1 MKLALLGL
9 LTLLALQDKKPAP
22 VTDPDQAG
30 PDYKIQGEY
39 EGDKWGA
46 QVVALGGDAFDVYIL
61 GGGLPG
67 AGWDPKTRIKISA
80 KTEGGKTTLSG
91 KGWSGEIADGTLTAK
106 GPDGDLALKHTVRQ
120 SPTLGAK
127 PPEGAVVLFDGTS
140 GEELL
145 ARGKPAKVVDGLIWT
160 NGTGGYFSKRKF
172 GSIKL
177 HLEFRLS
184 YMPYARGQGRSNSG
198 VYPAGRHECQV
209 LDSFGL
215 TGENNECGG
224 IYTIAKPAVNMC
236 FPPFTWQT
244 YDIEYHLAS
253 EGKPAMMVSVLH
265 NGVKI
270 HENVELKKHTTSAP
284 DNGADDT
291 PGPLH
296 LQDHGNPVAYRNIWL
311 VELK

>member
-1 MKLALLGL
+1 MKTLLLGL
-9 LTLLALQDKKPAP
+9 LLFSLQDKKPAAI
-22 VTDPDQAG
+22 TDPEKAG
-30 PDYKIQGEY
+30 PDFQVQGEY
-39 EGDKWGA
+39 EGEKAGA
-46 QVVALGGDAFDVYIL
+46 QVVALGDDKFDVYL
-61 GGGLPG
+61 LAGGLPG
-67 AGWDPKTRIKISA
+67 AGWDAKTKTKLSA
-80 KTEGGKTTLSG
+80 KTEGGKTSVSG
-91 KGWSGEIADGTLTAK
+91 KDWTGEIADGVLT
-106 GPDGDLALKHTVRQ
+106 GPDGLKLKRVLRK

-127 PPEGAVVLFDGTS
+127 APEGAVVLFDGTS
-140 GEELL
+140 GEEIL
-145 ARGKPAKVVDGLIWT
+145 AKGKPAQVTDGLIWAS
-160 NGTGGYFSKRKF
+160 GTGGFFSKRKF
-172 GSIKL
+172 GSMKL
-177 HLEFRLS
+177 HVEFMLS
-184 YMPYARGQGRSNSG
+184 YMPFARGQGRSNSG

-224 IYTIAKPAVNMC
+224 IYTIAKPSVNMC
-236 FPPFTWQT
+236 FPPLSWQT
-244 YDIEYHLAS
+244 YDIEYRLAS

>member
-1 MKLALLGL
+1 
-9 LTLLALQDKKPAP
+9 
-22 VTDPDQAG
+22 
-30 PDYKIQGEY
+30 
-39 EGDKWGA
+39 
-46 QVVALGGDAFDVYIL
+46 
-61 GGGLPG
+61 
-67 AGWDPKTRIKISA
+67 
-80 KTEGGKTTLSG
+80 
-91 KGWSGEIADGTLTAK
+91 
-106 GPDGDLALKHTVRQ
+106 
-120 SPTLGAK
+120 
-127 PPEGAVVLFDGTS
+127 
-140 GEELL
+140 
-145 ARGKPAKVVDGLIWT
+145 
-160 NGTGGYFSKRKF
+160 
-172 GSIKL
+172 
-177 HLEFRLS
+177 
-184 YMPYARGQGRSNSG
+184 MPYARGQGRSNSG

-236 FPPFTWQT
+236 LPPLQWQT
-244 YDIEYHLAS
+244 YDLEYHLAAD
-253 EGKPAMMVSVLH
+253 GKPAMMVSVLH

>member
-1 MKLALLGL
+1 MKLALFGL

-22 VTDPDQAG
+22 ITDPQKAA
-30 PDYKIQGEY
+30 PDYRIQGEY
-39 EGDKWGA
+39 EGDKIGA
-46 QVVALGGDAFDVYIL
+46 QVVALGGDRFDVYL
-61 GGGLPG
+61 LAGGLPG
-67 AGWDPKTRIKISA
+67 AGWDGKTRTKAEA
-80 KTEGGKTTLSG
+80 KTEGDKTVVTGKDG
-91 KGWSGEIADGTLTAK
+91 NGEIADGVLTAP
-106 GPDGDLALKHTVRQ
+106 GGARLKRVVRA
-120 SPTLGAK
+120 SPTIGAK
-127 PPEGAVVLFDGTS
+127 APEGAVVLFDGTS
-140 GEELL
+140 GEEML
-145 ARGKPAKVVDGLIWT
+145 AGGKPARIVDGLLWT
-160 NGTGGYFSKRKF
+160 SGTGGLFSRRKF

-177 HLEFRLS
+177 HVEFMLS
-184 YMPYARGQGRSNSG
+184 YMPFARGQGRSNSG

-236 FPPFTWQT
+236 FPPLTWQT
-244 YDIEYHLAS
+244 YDIEYRLAGD
-253 EGKPAMMVSVLH
+253 GKPATMSVLH

>member
-1 MKLALLGL
+1 MNIALLGL
-9 LTLLALQDKKPAP
+9 LTLLAFQDKPKAPPP
-22 VTDPDQAG
+22 VTDPAKAG
-30 PDYKIQGEY
+30 PDYMVQGEY
-39 EGDKWGA
+39 EGDKIGA
-46 QVVALGGDAFDVYIL
+46 QVVALGDDKFDVYL
-61 GGGLPG
+61 LPGGLPG
-67 AGWDPKTRIKISA
+67 AGWDGKTKNKFAA
-80 KTEGGKTTLSG
+80 KTEGGKTTISG
-91 KGWSGEIADGTLTAK
+91 DFTGEIANGVLT
-106 GPDGDLALKHTVRQ
+106 GPEGIKLKRVVRK
-120 SPTLGAK
+120 SPTMGEKA
-127 PPEGAVVLFDGTS
+127 PEGAVVLFDGTNS
-140 GEELL
+140 EEIL
-145 ARGKPAKVVDGLIWT
+145 AKGKPAQVVDGLIWAS
-160 NGTGGYFSKRKF
+160 GTGGFFSKRKF

-177 HLEFRLS
+177 HVEFMLS

-215 TGENNECGG
+215 KGENNECGG

-236 FPPFTWQT
+236 FPPLQWQT

-253 EGKPAMMVSVLH
+253 GDKPATMSVLH

>member
-1 MKLALLGL
+1 MVPSGL
-9 LTLLALQDKKPAP
+9 WLT
-22 VTDPDQAG
+22 G
-30 PDYKIQGEY
+30 P
-39 EGDKWGA
+39 
-46 QVVALGGDAFDVYIL
+46 
-61 GGGLPG
+61 
-67 AGWDPKTRIKISA
+67 
-80 KTEGGKTTLSG
+80 
-91 KGWSGEIADGTLTAK
+91 
-106 GPDGDLALKHTVRQ
+106 
-120 SPTLGAK
+120 
-127 PPEGAVVLFDGTS
+127 VVLKNNVNLHLAS
-140 GEELL
+140 GW
-145 ARGKPAKVVDGLIWT
+145 AS
-160 NGTGGYFSKRKF
+160 GTGGFFSKRKF

-177 HLEFRLS
+177 HVEFMLS

-215 TGENNECGG
+215 KGENNECGG

-236 FPPFTWQT
+236 LPPLQWQT

-253 EGKPAMMVSVLH
+253 GDKPATMSVLH

>member
-1 MKLALLGL
+1 MKALLL
-9 LTLLALQDKKPAP
+9 LLSLLALQDKKPAP
-22 VTDPDQAG
+22 ATDPEKAG
-30 PDYKIQGEY
+30 PDYRIQGEY
-39 EGDKWGA
+39 ANGSTGA
-46 QVVALGGDAFDVYIL
+46 QVVALGDDKFDVYIL
-61 GGGLPG
+61 AGGLPG
-67 AGWDPKTRIKISA
+67 AGWDEKTKTRASA
-80 KTEGGKTTLSG
+80 KTEGGKTTVSG
-91 KGWSGEIADGTLTAK
+91 DWAGEIADGVLSGA
-106 GPDGDLALKHTVRQ
+106 GDVQLKRVVRT
-120 SPTLGAK
+120 SPTMGAK
-127 PPEGAVVLFDGTS
+127 APEGAVVLFDGTS
-140 GEELL
+140 GEEIL
-145 ARGKPAKVVDGLIWT
+145 AGGKPAKVVDGVIWAS
-160 NGTGGYFSKRKF
+160 GTGGFFSKRKF

-177 HLEFRLS
+177 HVEFMLS

-215 TGENNECGG
+215 KGENNECGG

-236 FPPFTWQT
+236 LPPLQWQT

-253 EGKPAMMVSVLH
+253 DGKPATMSVLH

>member
-1 MKLALLGL
+1 MKLALFGL
-9 LTLLALQDKKPAP
+9 LTLMALQDKKPAP
-22 VTDPDQAG
+22 ITDPEKAG

-39 EGDKWGA
+39 EGEKLGA
-46 QVVALGGDAFDVYIL
+46 QVVALGDDKFDVYIL
-61 GGGLPG
+61 AGGLPG
-67 AGWDPKTRIKISA
+67 AGWDGKTKTKIEA
-80 KTEGGKTTLSG
+80 KTEGGKTTVTG
-91 KGWSGEIADGTLTAK
+91 KDGTGEIADGVLSAPGGAK
-106 GPDGDLALKHTVRQ
+106 LKRVVRK

-127 PPEGAVVLFDGTS
+127 APEGAVVLFDGTS
-140 GEELL
+140 GEEIL
-145 ARGKPAKVVDGLIWT
+145 AKGKPATVTDGLIWAS
-160 NGTGGYFSKRKF
+160 GTGGFFSKRKF

-177 HLEFRLS
+177 HIEFMLS

-236 FPPFTWQT
+236 LPPLQWQT
-244 YDIEYHLAS
+244 YDIEYHLAAD
-253 EGKPAMMVSVLH
+253 GKPAMMVSVLH